1 MNISIDH
8 SCSSSATSATGVGMA
23 TNKKDEDGTCYNEN
37 YLDDET
43 QQHRTQT
50 DDCHDA
56 TYQINSDESRN
67 QDTFT
72 FAYHLAIFPE
82 RQEETDNQREQHSYY
97 PKYGKH
103 LFRQFSSLAQD
114 KNQDRYRQDAQHA
127 IERRFDREARQPFLS
142 ENHILVELDATNLRH
157 DNQYARYHTEERTEE
172 TIIILVAPPENIHSH
187 EIESQEFQERDGKNH
202 SQCHIQQAFA
212 F

>member
-72 FAYHLAIFPE
+72 FAYHLAIFPQ

-97 PKYGKH
+97 PKI
-103 LFRQFSSLAQD
+103 R
-114 KNQDRYRQDAQHA
+114 
-127 IERRFDREARQPFLS
+127 
-142 ENHILVELDATNLRH
+142 
-157 DNQYARYHTEERTEE
+157 
-172 TIIILVAPPENIHSH
+172 
-187 EIESQEFQERDGKNH
+187 
-202 SQCHIQQAFA
+202 
-212 F
+212 